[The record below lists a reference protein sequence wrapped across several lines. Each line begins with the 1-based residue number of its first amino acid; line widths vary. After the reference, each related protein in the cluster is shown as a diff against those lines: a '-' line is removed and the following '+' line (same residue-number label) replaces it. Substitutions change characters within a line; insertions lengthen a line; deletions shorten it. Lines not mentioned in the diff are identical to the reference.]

1 MSESIGLGDTQ
12 AAESSSI
19 DDTPMATLVAE
30 RYELLGLVGRGG
42 MGAVY
47 RARDR
52 VLDETVALKMLRRE
66 LLGSADAI
74 ARFVQEVK
82 LARKVTH
89 PCVARTFDIGEHGA
103 DRFLTMEWIDGESL
117 GSRIEREG
125 RLPRAE
131 ALRVV
136 VGICDGVEAAHAAA
150 VVHRDLKPDNVLLAR
165 DGRVV
170 VTDFGIARPATGTS
184 RTEGI
189 VGTPAYMA
197 PDQIEGGKLDARTD
211 VYAIG
216 EILYELLTGERAWT
230 GDNPFVV
237 VLAKMRDAPPDPGA
251 KGAASP
257 ELAAITRRC
266 MERAPNDRY
275 ADVRTLREALREAA
289 RAPEPSSPAP
299 PRAASRDGRPALS
312 LAVRPF
318 RNAAAGDSD
327 DLARGLAEDVLD
339 TLSTAPGLRVRSAPD
354 SELDSRS
361 LGRELSVDVVLE
373 GTLRRVGEETR
384 FSARVISVADGF
396 HVWAHRFVTPHADLL
411 GVADDAANAIARAL
425 AAHVSTPRRAA
436 VDPIALD
443 CYLRGRDLMRRSWY
457 TIGGEASGA
466 IALFDE
472 ALARVPDDPT
482 FLATTAMAYTRS
494 SRGGSVDV
502 ATASAMRAIELAPH
516 LPDPWL
522 ALALVKGTAG
532 DTMSAIPPAAEAH
545 RRGPSLAGPLAF
557 FGGLFDEI
565 GPPEVARRYLER
577 AAETD
582 PSSGAVLVP
591 LLRTLFFAGDHEE
604 LRRRVASG
612 ADAHNYPILGG
623 FCSRLAIWTGD
634 ETWLLDTSSSQV
646 KKWPLTA
653 MLADALEHRQVHGES
668 LRNIRELR
676 RNGVRFWRFAC
687 QLAAETTAAC
697 KDPQAFD
704 WLQESLDNGLHD
716 LVWMDRCPA
725 LGSLRGDPR
734 FAPMH
739 AIVRERADA
748 LRAAAAREGHA

>member
-1 MSESIGLGDTQ
+1 MSESIGLGDTL
-12 AAESSSI
+12 AADSRSG

-89 PCVARTFDIGEHGA
+89 PSVARTFDIGEHGA

-125 RLPRAE
+125 RLPRTE
-131 ALRVV
+131 ALRIAL
-136 VGICDGVEAAHAAA
+136 GICDGVEAAHAAA
-150 VVHRDLKPDNVLLAR
+150 IVHRDLKPDNVMLAR

-197 PDQIEGGKLDARTD
+197 PEQIEGGKLDARTD

-216 EILYELLTGERAWT
+216 EILYEMLTGERAWS

-237 VLAKMRDAPPDPGA
+237 VLAKMRDAPPDPRT
-251 KGAASP
+251 KGDASP
-257 ELAAITRRC
+257 ELAEITRRC
-266 MERAPNDRY
+266 MERAPGDRY
-275 ADVRTLREALREAA
+275 ADVRAVRDALRDVA
-289 RAPEPSSPAP
+289 RAPQPSSPAP
-299 PRAASRDGRPALS
+299 LRPAPRDVRPALS

-318 RNAAAGDSD
+318 RSGTADDPD

-339 TLSTAPGLRVRSAPD
+339 TLSTAPGLRVRAAPD

-361 LGRELSVDVVLE
+361 LGRELGVDVVLE

-384 FSARVISVADGF
+384 LAARVISVADGF
-396 HVWAHRFVTPHADLL
+396 HVWARRFVTPHTDLL
-411 GVADDAANAIARAL
+411 GVADDAANAIAEAL
-425 AAHVSTPRRAA
+425 AAHVATPRRAA

-457 TIGGEASGA
+457 TVGAEASGA
-466 IALFDE
+466 IALFEE

-494 SRGGSVDV
+494 PRGHRVEA
-502 ATASAMRAIELAPH
+502 ATARAMRAIELAPH
-516 LPDPWL
+516 LPDPWF
-522 ALALVKGTAG
+522 ALALVRAAAG
-532 DTMSAIPPAAEAH
+532 DTMNAIPAAAEAH
-545 RRGPSLAGPLAF
+545 RKGPSLAGPLAF
-557 FGGLFDEI
+557 FGGLFDEV
-565 GPPEVARRYLER
+565 GPIESARHYLER

-591 LLRTLFFAGDHEE
+591 LLRTLFFLGEHDE
-604 LRRRVASG
+604 LRRRLAAS
-612 ADAHNYPILGG
+612 ADVHNYPIVGG
-623 FCSRLAIWTGD
+623 FCTRLAIWSGD
-634 ETWLLDTSSSQV
+634 PSWLPETSAV

-653 MLADALEHRQVHGES
+653 MLADALEHRRVRDETF
-668 LRNIRELR
+668 LAVRELR
-676 RNGVRFWRFAC
+676 ANGTRFWRFAC
-687 QLAAETTAAC
+687 QLAAETSAAC
-697 KDPQAFD
+697 DDLRAFD
-704 WLQESLDNGLHD
+704 WLQESVDVGLYD
-716 LVWMDRCPA
+716 VVWMDRCPA
-725 LGSLRGDPR
+725 LGSLRSDPR
-734 FAPMH
+734 FATIH
-739 AIVRERADA
+739 AIVRDRADA
-748 LRAAAAREGHA
+748 LREAAAREGHA